1 MATTAPTLSRRAVDL
16 SLKKER
22 SLWSDAWRRL
32 TRNKA
37 AVVSM
42 GIIVV
47 LALIALFA
55 PLLAPYNPVIQTGN
69 NSLRLPAWVHDANP
83 KRDGTSQYV
92 FGTDALGRDVLSQLI
107 YGTRVSLLV
116 GIIPV
121 IITTLIGVTV
131 GLVSGFAGGSVDN
144 LLMRFTEI
152 VYAFPD
158 LLFVII
164 VTTAFRDTLFGQAF
178 NGLFLIFFALSLT
191 GWVGLA
197 RLVRGQV
204 LSLKEK
210 EFIEA
215 SRAVGVPTRQVL
227 FRHILP
233 NTLAPIIVTIA
244 FAIPGYTL
252 AEAGLTFLGVG
263 MRPSVDPNNAF
274 PTSWGLMLQDGFS
287 NINSNPWMLL
297 FPAICVALLTVA
309 FTFLGDGL
317 RDALDPRNN

>member
-1 MATTAPTLSRRAVDL
+1 MATSAPAAPRGAFDL
-16 SLKKER
+16 SMKKER
-22 SLWSDAWRRL
+22 SLWGDAWRRL
-32 TRNKA
+32 LRNKG
-37 AVVSM
+37 AVFALGLV
-42 GIIVV
+42 IA
-47 LALIALFA
+47 LAFVALFA
-55 PLLAPYNPVIQTGN
+55 PLLAPYSPVEQTSN
-69 NSLRLPAWVHDANP
+69 NRLRLPAWVRDDNP
-83 KRDGTSQYV
+83 ARDGTTAHPL
-92 FGTDALGRDVLSQLI
+92 GTDAIGRDVLSQLI
-107 YGTRVSLLV
+107 YGARVSLLV
-116 GIIPV
+116 GLVPV

-131 GLVSGFAGGSVDN
+131 GLVSGFAGGNLDN

-204 LSLKEK
+204 LSLKQK
-210 EFIEA
+210 EFVEA
-215 SRAVGVPTRQVL
+215 SRALGVPTWKVL
-227 FRHILP
+227 VRHILP

-244 FAIPGYTL
+244 FAIPGYAV

-263 MRPSVDPNNAF
+263 MRPSLDQNNPF
-274 PTSWGLMLQDGFS
+274 PTSWGVMLQDGFS
-287 NINSNPWMLL
+287 NINGNPWMLL
-297 FPAICVALLTVA
+297 FPAVCVALLTVA

>member
-1 MATTAPTLSRRAVDL
+1 MATSVPTVSRGAFDL
-16 SLKKER
+16 SMKKER
-22 SLWSDAWRRL
+22 SLWGDAWRRL
-32 TRNKA
+32 LRNRG
-37 AVVSM
+37 AVFAI

-47 LALIALFA
+47 FTLMALFA
-55 PLLAPYNPVIQTGN
+55 PLLAPYNPVVQTSN
-69 NSLRLPAWVHDANP
+69 NSQRLPAWVHDSNP
-83 KRDGTSQYV
+83 KRDGNSAYLL
-92 FGTDALGRDVLSQLI
+92 GTDAIGRDVLSQLI
-107 YGTRVSLLV
+107 YGVRVSLLV
-116 GIIPV
+116 GIVPV
-121 IITTLIGVTV
+121 AITTIIGVLI
-131 GLVSGFAGGSVDN
+131 GLVSGFAGGSIDN

-178 NGLFLIFFALSLT
+178 NGLLLIFFALSLT

-204 LSLKEK
+204 LSLKQK

-215 SRAVGVPTRQVL
+215 SRALGVPTWKVL
-227 FRHILP
+227 LRHILP

-244 FAIPGYTL
+244 FAIPGYAV

-263 MRPSVDPNNAF
+263 MRPSLDPNNPF

-297 FPAICVALLTVA
+297 FPATGVALLTVA